1 MPAPTVLPGARS
13 IQAWSNGKTASL
25 PRQIEVP
32 ILHELA
38 ADDFQT
44 APVERSFVVAPST
57 EPTKVKITSQVVNYG
72 VPKHRSDTYMATVRR
87 RKAANLLL
95 EFRKLSVYQG
105 NDDFAIYTSPVLDRV
120 RSMLQELEVANQEGN
135 TREVLRLLRDCILN
149 GGWNRLREPH
159 VRDTIVTLLDRLARQ
174 EYVEAKDASE
184 AHQILSGLGFECFDA
199 TLLDME
205 VAHADED

>member
-13 IQAWSNGKTASL
+13 IQAWSDRKGASL
-25 PRQIEVP
+25 PPQIEVP

-38 ADDFQT
+38 ADDFET
-44 APVERSFVVAPST
+44 APVERTVVVAPST
-57 EPTKVKITSQVVNYG
+57 QPTNVKITSQVVNYG
-72 VPKHRSDTYMATVRR
+72 MPKHRSDTYMATVRR
-87 RKAANLLL
+87 RKAANLVL
-95 EFRKLSVYQG
+95 ELRKLAAYQRK
-105 NDDFAIYTSPVLDRV
+105 DDFAIYTSPVLDRV
-120 RSMLQELEVANQEGN
+120 RSVLQELELANQEGN

-184 AHQILSGLGFECFDA
+184 AHQIFLASGSNASTQLCL
-199 TLLDME
+199 TWK
-205 VAHADED
+205 